1 MVEGETNECRGMRL
15 RCRAAALL
23 NSIGML
29 AAATAAVILL
39 ETLLLPVIQIFG
51 SSMTPALYEEDFVV
65 AVKYVKPRRGDIVAF
80 YSDGKVLVKRV
91 IALPG
96 EQVALGRGGEVYID
110 GSPLGEPYVEEPS
123 YGVCS
128 ISFPYRVPEG
138 GLFVLG
144 DHRGVSMDSR
154 NSAIGC
160 VGEGELIGRVI
171 FRIWPLDRIGLVR

>member
-1 MVEGETNECRGMRL
+1 MENMKQRYKAHAFLNGM
-15 RCRAAALL
+15 
-23 NSIGML
+23 IML

-39 ETLLLPVIQIFG
+39 ETLLLPVLQIFG
-51 SSMTPALYEEDFVV
+51 SSMTPALCGGDFVV
-65 AVKYVKPRRGDIVAF
+65 AVKHVAPQRGDIVAF
-80 YSDGKVLVKRV
+80 YSNDRVLVKRV
-91 IALPG
+91 AALEG
-96 EQVALGRGGEVYID
+96 EQVYIDGEGKVYID
-110 GSPLGEPYVEEPS
+110 GSLLEESYVGEAS
-123 YGVCS
+123 YGGCD
-128 ISFPYRVPEG
+128 ISFPFQVPEG